1 MVASRYVAVNW
12 RTCDLLLLLFAGMVI
27 LSCCLQVGASL
38 YACRWPECRFPGKFD
53 LVFSSHQLF
62 HICVVVAATI
72 HYKAVFQLLAW
83 RDATGGPAGC
93 ATESKLQSLLTPS

>member
-1 MVASRYVAVNW
+1 MLDFV
-12 RTCDLLLLLFAGMVI
+12 LFACAVLVPGDHSAGVM
-27 LSCCLQVGASL
+27 SCRLQAGASM
-38 YACRWPECRFPGKFD
+38 YARRWPECRFPGKFD

-93 ATESKLQSLLTPS
+93 AAEPRLQTLLVPS